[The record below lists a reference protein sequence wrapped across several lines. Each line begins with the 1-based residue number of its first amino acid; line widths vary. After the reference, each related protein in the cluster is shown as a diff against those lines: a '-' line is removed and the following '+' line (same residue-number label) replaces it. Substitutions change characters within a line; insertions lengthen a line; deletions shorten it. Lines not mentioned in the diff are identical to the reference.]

1 MVYAPV
7 SPPEAVKLTVLV
19 VLMLPGDGVVLVACG
34 VPVLFAPV
42 VELVVPLPPQ
52 AVKSSISPSIA
63 IQMRQ

>member
-1 MVYAPV
+1 MHYEGQSA
-7 SPPEAVKLTVLV
+7 LTIVTPRGIV
-19 VLMLPGDGVVLVACG
+19 ADGVRAG
-34 VPVLFAPV
+34 EPPGGGPVLFAPV